1 MADTSLA
8 PRSPLDGWASTF
20 DALAPAVYLA
30 ETPVAQAIV
39 RTTDADAITHLA
51 LPGVCAMRRHDDGE
65 VAVWLGPDE
74 WLLYRA
80 YVSGHEFAAD
90 IAARGRD
97 GAYVMDATGQRTRLV
112 LGGPHART
120 IVAHGCAIDL
130 SDTAFPV
137 DRAVSTLLAQTGVV
151 IHRSTHESP
160 DGLALFVR
168 SSFADHLA
176 HWLVDAATEYVV
188 LDYSAP

>member
-90 IAARGRD
+90 IAARASLRVGPAEGWTRPR
-97 GAYVMDATGQRTRLV
+97 GYSGVRTR
-112 LGGPHART
+112 R
-120 IVAHGCAIDL
+120 
-130 SDTAFPV
+130 
-137 DRAVSTLLAQTGVV
+137 
-151 IHRSTHESP
+151 
-160 DGLALFVR
+160 
-168 SSFADHLA
+168 
-176 HWLVDAATEYVV
+176 
-188 LDYSAP
+188 